1 MAFQNLNQCFSF
13 SISATNTGLTKLST
27 FDCSEVLI
35 TNPTGSGQL
44 LLIYDSNNTSDS
56 RAFAINSGDT
66 VSVRGVTSSGQI
78 SAKFAA
84 APTIGNIYCRAQYY
98 SHSTVSYG

>member
-13 SISATNTGLTKLST
+13 NQVVSHTALAKLSA
-27 FDCSEVLI
+27 FPCSEVVI

-44 LLIYDSNNTSDS
+44 LLIYDNDNSTDA

-66 VSVRGVTSSGQI
+66 VSIKGITSSDSL
-78 SAKFAA
+78 SAKFVAS
-84 APTIGNIYCRAQYY
+84 PTSGVVYCRAQFF
-98 SHSTVSYG
+98 SHSTISYG

>member
-1 MAFQNLNQCFSF
+1 MAFQNLNQCSSF
-13 SISATNTGLTKLST
+13 SISANHTGLTKLSA
-27 FDCSEVLI
+27 FECSEVLI

-44 LLIYDSNNTSDS
+44 LLIYDNNNITDA

-66 VSVRGVTSSGQI
+66 VSVRGVTSSDQL
-78 SAKFAA
+78 SAKFTT
-84 APTIGNIYCRAQYY
+84 APTSGVIYCRAQYF